1 MHKFLPEIVTKIM
14 YTKYIDINIHLKPRF
29 FLISRFLMHA
39 FCIILHRMISFQ
51 IVFAYFRNLC
61 YNNDVMFIAIFV
73 KQYLQIKFF

>member
-1 MHKFLPEIVTKIM
+1 M
-14 YTKYIDINIHLKPRF
+14 YTKYISINIHLAARF
-29 FLISRFLMHA
+29 FLFLRFFIRI
-39 FCIILHRMISFQ
+39 FCIVLHEMISFQ